1 MPGGCEQGENICQQ
15 VAWPKRSSK
24 LEREN
29 YPSIK
34 SAVKKFKVCSQTDS
48 RCNWELL
55 DRFIYSST
63 LSGRSIKLA
72 RLVENSP
79 CQSANGGVDS
89 SAPFLLAIQFWHK
102 FPRHKNP
109 VQ

>member
-1 MPGGCEQGENICQQ
+1 MHGGCEQGENICQQ

-24 LEREN
+24 LERE
-29 YPSIK
+29 
-34 SAVKKFKVCSQTDS
+34 SAVKKFRVCSQTDS

-55 DRFIYSST
+55 DSST
-63 LSGRSIKLA
+63 LSEGSIKLA
-72 RLVENSP
+72 LLVENSP
-79 CQSANGGVDS
+79 RQSANGGVDS
-89 SAPFLLAIQFWHK
+89 SAPFLLAVPFWHK